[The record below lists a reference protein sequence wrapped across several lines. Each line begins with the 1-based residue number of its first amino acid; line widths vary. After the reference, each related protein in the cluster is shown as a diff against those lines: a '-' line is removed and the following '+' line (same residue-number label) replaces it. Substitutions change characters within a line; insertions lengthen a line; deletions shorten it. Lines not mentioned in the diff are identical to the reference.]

1 MQDTDFY
8 RQVLGL
14 ESPWTVAQVDLNL
27 AQQRVDVFT
36 VHEEGVSW
44 CCPECG
50 RPRAIYDHTPER
62 VWRHLDTCQLKTF
75 LHARVPRVDCPD
87 HGVKQ
92 VRISWAEPHSQFT
105 ALFERLA
112 IDLLLMSTIQGARKM
127 LRISWA
133 QAWLLEKKAVAR
145 GLRRKSG
152 RKIRALGID
161 EKSIARGHV
170 YATIL
175 SDLDR
180 GTVEHVENDRK
191 EESLA
196 NYLKRL
202 TPGRRQALEVIAL
215 DMWEAYFIALRKHL
229 PEWEGKTVIDRYH
242 LMVRIGRA
250 LDQVRAREHRELK
263 QAGDKSLKQSRYLW
277 LHSRENLG
285 EEQAERLEN
294 LLHKPLRTARAW
306 AIKESFRELW
316 NQPTTEAA
324 AEHFRQWYYWVTH
337 SRLWPMIQA
346 AKSFKA
352 YLKLILNY
360 FTYRMTNA
368 VAEGLN
374 SKIESIL
381 KSAYGYRNREN
392 FKIAVY
398 FHCGGLSLY
407 PATHTRMG

>member
-1 MQDTDFY
+1 MQDTEFY

-14 ESPWTVAQVDLNL
+14 EPPWTVARVDLDL
-27 AQQRVDVFT
+27 IKQRVDVYT
-36 VHEEGVSW
+36 VHQDAVTW
-44 CCPECG
+44 ACPECG
-50 RPRAIYDHTPER
+50 RPLATYDHVPER

-87 HGVKQ
+87 HGVRQ
-92 VRISWAEPHSQFT
+92 IRVPWAEPHSQFT

-112 IDLLLMSTIQGARKM
+112 VDLLLMSTIQGARKM

-145 GLRRKSG
+145 GLQRKSG
-152 RKIRALGID
+152 CPVRALGID

-170 YATIL
+170 YATIF

-180 GTVEHVENDRK
+180 GTVEHVEDDRK
-191 EESLA
+191 EESLGR
-196 NYLKRL
+196 YLRRL
-202 TPGRRQALEVIAL
+202 TPERQQALEVIAM

-229 PEWEGKTVIDRYH
+229 PGWEAKTVIDRYH

-250 LDQVRAREHRELK
+250 LDQVRAKEHRELK
-263 QAGDKSLKQSRYLW
+263 QVGDRSLKRSRYLW
-277 LHSRENLG
+277 LHSRENLRG
-285 EEQAERLEN
+285 VPAERLEA

-306 AIKESFRELW
+306 ALKESFRELW
-316 NQPTTEAA
+316 DQPTITAA
-324 AEHFRQWYYWVTH
+324 AEHFRQWYYWATH

-346 AKSFKA
+346 AKCFKV
-352 YLKLILNY
+352 YLRSILNY
-360 FTYRMTNA
+360 FTHRMTNA

-374 SKIESIL
+374 SKIQGIL
-381 KSAYGYRNREN
+381 KSAYGYRNKEN
-392 FKIAVY
+392 FKTAVY

-407 PATHTRMG
+407 PATHLKV